1 MGYFKKKSILV
12 TGGTGLIGNELVNLL
27 LKTEPKKIR
36 VVSLDQ
42 NIFSDERIEFVN
54 KDLRYLNNCEEICTD
69 IDVVFNLMGVTGSPA
84 MTFEKPASFMVPNLL
99 VSINMLE
106 AARRKKIKRYL
117 YTSTYGVYGKVDVMI
132 EDEMWSKYPSD
143 ADKYAGWAKRMGELQ
158 VEAYIKE
165 YNWKEISIVRPANVY
180 GPRAN
185 FDPKNSMVVA
195 SLIKRAVDGQNPLVV
210 WGDGSAIRDFIH
222 CRDVAQG
229 MMDAIENEVYTPIN
243 LGSGTGTSIKQLVE
257 IIVNNLDTKPE
268 VIFDTTKPSGD
279 KLRILDTTRA
289 KSNNIIPKISLENGV
304 IETIQWYKENKD
316 KTSERTYNAFKEN
329 N

>member
-1 MGYFKKKSILV
+1 
-12 TGGTGLIGNELVNLL
+12 
-27 LKTEPKKIR
+27 
-36 VVSLDQ
+36 
-42 NIFSDERIEFVN
+42 
-54 KDLRYLNNCEEICTD
+54 
-69 IDVVFNLMGVTGSPA
+69 
-84 MTFEKPASFMVPNLL
+84 
-99 VSINMLE
+99 
-106 AARRKKIKRYL
+106 
-117 YTSTYGVYGKVDVMI
+117 
-132 EDEMWSKYPSD
+132 
-143 ADKYAGWAKRMGELQ
+143 MGELQ

-279 KLRILDTTRA
+279 KLRILDTTKA
-289 KSNNIIPKISLENGV
+289 KSNNIMPKITLENGI
-304 IETIQWYKENKD
+304 IETIQWYKEI
-316 KTSERTYNAFKEN
+316 R
-329 N
+329 

>member
-1 MGYFKKKSILV
+1 MTRIFKQILFFFFLINFFNTAYCSEYFKKGV
-12 TGGTGLIGNELVNLL
+12 ELFNN
-27 LKTEPKKIR
+27 KKYE
-36 VVSLDQ
+36 DAK
-42 NIFSDERIEFVN
+42 FMFER
-54 KDLRYLNNCEEICTD
+54 
-69 IDVVFNLMGVTGSPA
+69 
-84 MTFEKPASFMVPNLL
+84 
-99 VSINMLE
+99 
-106 AARRKKIKRYL
+106 
-117 YTSTYGVYGKVDVMI
+117 
-132 EDEMWSKYPSD
+132 
-143 ADKYAGWAKRMGELQ
+143 
-158 VEAYIKE
+158 
-165 YNWKEISIVRPANVY
+165 SIV
-180 GPRAN
+180 

-229 MMDAIENEVYTPIN
+229 MMDAIENEVYSPIN